1 MVIPR
6 GNVPH
11 VGTKG
16 VLPDDVDP
24 SGVYSGSPLGSL
36 RKGTTWHCKHLVLFC
51 HTPKNT
57 SFP

>member
-16 VLPDDVDP
+16 VLPDDVDL
-24 SGVYSGSPLGSL
+24 SGVYSGSLLDSHDQGA
-36 RKGTTWHCKHLVLFC
+36 T
-51 HTPKNT
+51 
-57 SFP
+57 

>member
-11 VGTKG
+11 VDTKS

-24 SGVYSGSPLGSL
+24 SGVNSGSLLGSL
-36 RKGTTWHCKHLVLFC
+36 DQGAT
-51 HTPKNT
+51 
-57 SFP
+57 

>member
-6 GNVPH
+6 GKFPH

-16 VLPDDVDP
+16 VLLDDVDP

-36 RKGTTWHCKHLVLFC
+36 DQGAT
-51 HTPKNT
+51 
-57 SFP
+57 

>member
-1 MVIPR
+1 MSLVVIPR

-11 VGTKG
+11 VGTKS

-36 RKGTTWHCKHLVLFC
+36 DQGAT
-51 HTPKNT
+51 
-57 SFP
+57 